1 MSPRRV
7 RFPAAVDVPA
17 PPEPV
22 PRIGPVAF
30 TLRFDREE
38 HHFDLSHLPCPRLV
52 RALAGVLSG
61 IGGDEGTLHRVD
73 SFRQMI
79 TSVRLFVGFVA
90 AAEPAEA
97 EDLTAGDL
105 EPELLDAFEDHLV
118 NKFAEGSG
126 RPYTILM
133 DIVRLLRGIH
143 TEDGDTFSVETQARI
158 GFTATTAERPADKPL
173 DAYPLPVFERIEAA
187 ALEDVRAIR
196 DRILRGERL
205 AEQGEDPETGG
216 WGRLENVLWYIAHH
230 GPLAP
235 EHRRRHKEVVA
246 LGGIRLLNSHL
257 FLTKADMV
265 PFLSLLIC
273 QTGLEPE
280 CAKKL
285 RTNCLVNPARGFV
298 SIAYVKKR
306 AHVHTHKTMRV
317 SDGGALHFP
326 GGLIRLALRL
336 TQRAREIIGSDALW
350 NVVLDNEVRAVYLRG
365 PGRSHIS
372 RDAGLWM
379 ARHKI
384 DQLTDR
390 GGGAVSMDMRR
401 LRKSHKSRNYLR
413 AGGIL
418 DDFVSGHTKDVA
430 AGHYADIEA
439 HREVHEQA
447 VENGLREALDAAV
460 APPVVLDDDGSRLDD
475 GGDVLEPEEVR
486 VALGTDNDVWLASCR
501 DYYDSPFALKK
512 GAGCPVAIWGC
523 LECPNAVFTTRHLPS
538 LLSFLDFLEAQRGE
552 YATAEWQTRYGL
564 AWERIVHGIRPKF
577 STEQIATATAI
588 AEAAGPRL
596 SLPAQFLEL
605 TT

>member
-7 RFPAAVDVPA
+7 RFPTAVDVPA

-61 IGGDEGTLHRVD
+61 IGGDEGTLHRVE

-90 AAEPAEA
+90 AAEPAET

-105 EPELLDAFEDHLV
+105 EPELLDAFEEHLV
-118 NKFAEGSG
+118 NKFPEGSG

-133 DIVRLLRGIH
+133 DIVRLLRGVH
-143 TEDGDTFSVETQARI
+143 AEDGDTFSVETQARI

-173 DAYPLPVFERIEAA
+173 DAYPLPVFERIEVA

-205 AEQGEDPETGG
+205 AERGEEPETGG

-230 GPLAP
+230 GPLTP

-285 RTNCLVNPARGFV
+285 RTSCLVNPARGFV

-336 TQRAREIIGSDALW
+336 TQRAREITGSDALW

-365 PGRSHIS
+365 SGRSHIS

-390 GGGAVSMDMRR
+390 GAARCRWTCGVCARAT
-401 LRKSHKSRNYLR
+401 SRGTTCGPPASSTTSSPATPR
-413 AGGIL
+413 T
-418 DDFVSGHTKDVA
+418 S
-430 AGHYADIEA
+430 
-439 HREVHEQA
+439 
-447 VENGLREALDAAV
+447 
-460 APPVVLDDDGSRLDD
+460 PPV
-475 GGDVLEPEEVR
+475 
-486 VALGTDNDVWLASCR
+486 
-501 DYYDSPFALKK
+501 
-512 GAGCPVAIWGC
+512 
-523 LECPNAVFTTRHLPS
+523 TTRTSRP
-538 LLSFLDFLEAQRGE
+538 
-552 YATAEWQTRYGL
+552 TAR
-564 AWERIVHGIRPKF
+564 
-577 STEQIATATAI
+577 STSRRWRTD
-588 AEAAGPRL
+588 
-596 SLPAQFLEL
+596 
-605 TT
+605 